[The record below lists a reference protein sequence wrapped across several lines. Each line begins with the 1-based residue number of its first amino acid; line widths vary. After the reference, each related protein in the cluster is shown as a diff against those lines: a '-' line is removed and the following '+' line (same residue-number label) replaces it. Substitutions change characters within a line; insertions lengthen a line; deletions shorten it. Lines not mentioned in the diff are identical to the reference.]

1 MSASS
6 SEGGIVN
13 PGIVFGLAAA
23 FLAGAVGVVLMA
35 RHRAIRDRD
44 AAMADRLEHA
54 RQLRRKLDE
63 LERMRGNGA
72 V

>member
-1 MSASS
+1 M
-6 SEGGIVN
+6 N
-13 PGIVFGLAAA
+13 PGFVVGLAAA
-23 FLAGAVGVVLMA
+23 FLAAGAVGVVLMA

-44 AAMADRLEHA
+44 AAMADRLDQQ
-54 RQLRRKLDE
+54 RQLRRKLEE